1 MAQVKTPL
9 DYKNP
14 DFERGFRGYSPE
26 AVDKYVAELLAD
38 YEKIYK
44 ENLELKEQLASR
56 ELSLSHYKRLED
68 DIKEALVL
76 ARRTAD
82 DLRRAA
88 ETEATAIRAAAEKDA
103 SQLISQA
110 KERVKDILQEQEE
123 LLKLN
128 HKLRTELKAMLQ
140 AYLDLLEK
148 GTYFATETK
157 QE

>member
-14 DFERGFRGYSPE
+14 DFERGLRGYHTDK
-26 AVDKYVAELLAD
+26 VDKYVAELLSD
-38 YEKIYK
+38 YEKVYK
-44 ENLELKEQLASR
+44 ENLELKEQLAAK
-56 ELSLSHYKRLED
+56 EMSLGHYKRLED

-88 ETEATAIRAAAEKDA
+88 ETEAAAIRATAEKDA
-103 SQLISQA
+103 SLLISQA
-110 KERVKDILQEQEE
+110 KERVRDILKEQEE

-128 HKLRTELKAMLQ
+128 NKLRAELKAMLQ
-140 AYLDLLEK
+140 AYLDLLEQ
-148 GTYFATETK
+148 GPRYLTEK
-157 QE
+157 QD

>member
-14 DFERGFRGYSPE
+14 EFERGFRGYSPDK
-26 AVDKYVAELLAD
+26 VDKYVAELLAD
-38 YEKIYK
+38 YEKVYK
-44 ENLELKEQLASR
+44 ENLELKEQLAAK
-56 ELSLSHYKRLED
+56 EMSLGHYKRLEE

-82 DLRRAA
+82 DLRKAA
-88 ETEATAIRAAAEKDA
+88 ETEAAAIRATAEKDA
-103 SQLISQA
+103 SLLISQA

-128 HKLRTELKAMLQ
+128 NKLRTELKATLKT
-140 AYLDLLEK
+140 YLDLLEQ
-148 GTYFATETK
+148 GPHFRTDSSN
-157 QE
+157 Q